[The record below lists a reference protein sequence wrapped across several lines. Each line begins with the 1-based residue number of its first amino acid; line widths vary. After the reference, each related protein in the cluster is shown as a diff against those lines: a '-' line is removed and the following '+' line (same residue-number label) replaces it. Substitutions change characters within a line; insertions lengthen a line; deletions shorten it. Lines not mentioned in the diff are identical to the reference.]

1 MLIKEYSRYNPY
13 RVQPIQK
20 SEDYSD
26 RHGSEPRLSPKKEY
40 VPVKRLYHGGETIQP
55 VGVGVFLSRWA

>member
-1 MLIKEYSRYNPY
+1 MRIKEYSRYNPY

-26 RHGSEPRLSPKKEY
+26 RHGSEPRVPPKKEY
-40 VPVKRLYHGGETIQP
+40 APVKRLFREREVIQP